1 MKRFWTDAAVAP
13 VEGGLAIVLDGKP
26 MRIPGGAPLIL
37 THPTLAAAVAAEWQ
51 AAGGQPGGVM
61 TLDDVPLTRLA
72 GTAQDRVA
80 PNPVPV
86 IDALARYGET
96 DLLCYRAERPPE
108 LALRQARAWQ
118 PWLDWAERTHGA
130 RLRVAHGIV
139 HVAQDPAA
147 LAALH
152 RAVAAQTPAVLAA
165 LGLAVPLLGSLVL
178 GLALADGALDAG
190 MADTLAHL
198 DETFQAEQWGEDA
211 LAAERRAGITADL
224 ALADRFIRLSRGL
237 A

>member
-1 MKRFWTDAAVAP
+1 MKRFWTEATMAP
-13 VEGGLAIVLDGKP
+13 ADGGFAILLDGRP
-26 MRIPGGAPLIL
+26 MRIPGGAPLLL
-37 THPTLAAAVAAEWQ
+37 TNPALAAAVADEWQ
-51 AAGGQPGGVM
+51 RAGGESGGAM
-61 TLDDVPLTRLA
+61 TMDDVPLTRLA

-80 PNPVPV
+80 PDPAPT

-130 RLRVAHGIV
+130 RLRLGAGVV
-139 HVAQDPAA
+139 HVPQDPAA

-152 RAVAAQTPAVLAA
+152 RAVAAQPPAVLAA
-165 LGLAVPLLGSLVL
+165 LGVAVPLLGSLVL

-190 MADTLAHL
+190 MADALAHI
-198 DETFQAEQWGEDA
+198 DEAFQAEQWGEDA
-211 LAAERRAGITADL
+211 LAAARRAGISADL
-224 ALADRFIRLSRGL
+224 ALAERFIRLNRGL
-237 A
+237 P